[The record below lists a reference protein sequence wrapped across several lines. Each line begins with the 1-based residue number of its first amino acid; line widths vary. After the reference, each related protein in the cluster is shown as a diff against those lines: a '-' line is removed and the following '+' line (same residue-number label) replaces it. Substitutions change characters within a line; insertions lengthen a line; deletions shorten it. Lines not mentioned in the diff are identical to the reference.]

1 MMTAMATTT
10 TTTTAIRTTKGVN
23 PMQATMP
30 LLPMA
35 RVADPR
41 LFTILQA
48 RRARKFG
55 LNITCPGKIAHIF
68 FDRLKNSLPHP
79 DIIRTT
85 NPKKNACIF
94 TRSGDTDE
102 TRDLCDADRA
112 LASAGRICD
121 IFAECEKLLDKKQ
134 QKLLSSQRSASR
146 YSITSDAPI
155 VCEAEH
161 VQNPLLRRDRSH
173 MMRITATPAPHLP
186 AKAGDLENGNEAYPK
201 RCRPSP
207 EILRTSDRLQ

>member
-68 FDRLKNSLPHP
+68 FDRLKNSPPHP

-85 NPKKNACIF
+85 NPKKMCAFSLGQAIQTKHVIFAMLIVPWHLLAASAIFLLNAKSYW
-94 TRSGDTDE
+94 TRSSKSCYLRSDQPQDT
-102 TRDLCDADRA
+102 
-112 LASAGRICD
+112 
-121 IFAECEKLLDKKQ
+121 
-134 QKLLSSQRSASR
+134 LS
-146 YSITSDAPI
+146 P
-155 VCEAEH
+155 
-161 VQNPLLRRDRSH
+161 
-173 MMRITATPAPHLP
+173 ATP
-186 AKAGDLENGNEAYPK
+186 
-201 RCRPSP
+201 RS
-207 EILRTSDRLQ
+207 